1 VQLRHRPAGITRLV
15 AGLAT
20 LALLG
25 AACTGGEAA
34 SDERASD
41 EPATAEEELAAEAEL
56 SFDGPE
62 EGALVNAETLAD
74 LTFTVTTAGE
84 EPHVAE
90 LVLLLD
96 GDDVTTDARVDGDT
110 LTYTPGTLP
119 DGERTLVVAEVPPSE
134 DVDEAEGGAADADGT
149 AETADTAADAGT
161 PDAGDTADDTTA
173 TATADVD
180 AANADTDPATA
191 TDPATTPEPLHTWR
205 FEVKAEPPS
214 LELTAPLSPT
224 GDDELVTVAGTTD
237 PGATVEVGMQTAT
250 ADDAGA
256 FELELAEAGDELTIA
271 VTDVAGNTLEVTEPV
286 VRVASR
292 VHVDE
297 VRTVHA
303 TFWAWAT
310 PSLREP
316 IVEMIDDGRINA
328 LQLDLKDE
336 GGHLGYASEVPLASE
351 IGADIG
357 PLDLEQT
364 VADLHERDV
373 AVVGRIVAF
382 ADPTLASWA
391 WENDQRDWVIQTN
404 DGSDFYRGS
413 YAGFSN
419 YTHPEVIDY
428 LLDLAEEA
436 AQAGV
441 DHILWDYIR
450 RPEGLENYTVPGL
463 ETTPEE
469 AIAAFTQQADERL
482 APYGVQH
489 GASVYGI
496 AADRPTQIGQ
506 DIPAMAE
513 HLDYVA
519 PMLYP
524 SHWGVG
530 EYGVSDPNRQPYDII
545 TATLE
550 VWQEATD
557 GKRAR
562 IVPWFEDTPYRAWDR
577 PFQIREQIRAAND
590 AGIDEWLMWNPGSTF
605 TPDAYPPRD

>member
-1 VQLRHRPAGITRLV
+1 
-15 AGLAT
+15 
-20 LALLG
+20 
-25 AACTGGEAA
+25 
-34 SDERASD
+34 
-41 EPATAEEELAAEAEL
+41 
-56 SFDGPE
+56 
-62 EGALVNAETLAD
+62 
-74 LTFTVTTAGE
+74 
-84 EPHVAE
+84 
-90 LVLLLD
+90 
-96 GDDVTTDARVDGDT
+96 
-110 LTYTPGTLP
+110 
-119 DGERTLVVAEVPPSE
+119 
-134 DVDEAEGGAADADGT
+134 
-149 AETADTAADAGT
+149 
-161 PDAGDTADDTTA
+161 
-173 TATADVD
+173 
-180 AANADTDPATA
+180 
-191 TDPATTPEPLHTWR
+191 
-205 FEVKAEPPS
+205 VKAEPPS
-214 LELTAPLSPT
+214 LELTAPLT
-224 GDDELVTVAGTTD
+224 ARGEDDVVTVAGITD
-237 PGATVEVGMQTAT
+237 PGATVTVGAQTAT
-250 ADDAGA
+250 ADDTGA
-256 FELELAEAGDELTIA
+256 FELELDEAADEAADEVTIV
-271 VTDVAGNTLEVTEPV
+271 VTDVAGNTTELTEPV

-316 IVEMIDDGRINA
+316 ILQMIDDGRINA

-336 GGHLGYASEVPLASE
+336 GGHLGYTSEVPLAGE

-364 VADLHERDV
+364 VADLHDRDV

-391 WENDQRDWVIQTN
+391 WEHDRRDWVIQTN
-404 DGSDFYRGS
+404 DGSDYYRGS

-450 RPEGLENYTVPGL
+450 RPEGQENYTVPGL

-469 AIAAFTQQADERL
+469 AIVAFTQQADERL